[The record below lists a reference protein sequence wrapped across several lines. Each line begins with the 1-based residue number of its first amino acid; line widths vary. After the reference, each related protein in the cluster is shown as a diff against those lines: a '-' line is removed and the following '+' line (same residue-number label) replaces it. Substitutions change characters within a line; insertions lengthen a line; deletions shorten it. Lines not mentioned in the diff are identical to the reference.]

1 MQLKEIMTRDVEVVH
16 PDATLQEAARKMRD
30 LDVGPIPVS
39 DGTRLQGMVTDRDIA
54 IRAVAEGR
62 DPASTKVSE
71 VMTPE
76 IVYCFE
82 DQDVDDAVRIME
94 EKQIR
99 RLLVL
104 NHDKDLVGIVSLG
117 DLAVEGRNR
126 GLTGEALEHISE
138 PSEPER

>member
-16 PDATLQEAARKMRD
+16 PEATLQEVARKMRD
-30 LDVGPIPVS
+30 LDVGPIPVC

-82 DQDVDDAVRIME
+82 DQDIDDAVRIME

-99 RLLVL
+99 RLVVL

-126 GLTGEALEHISE
+126 GLAGEALERISE